1 MWSKLYE
8 FCASGVNL
16 IPCSLFQFAQFALMT
31 QTVAVFGT
39 YVLQFTG
46 SQKIKVIILGQA
58 VGNNM
63 VSLKSYDLL
72 VIIIC

>member
-1 MWSKLYE
+1 M
-8 FCASGVNL
+8 
-16 IPCSLFQFAQFALMT
+16 PCSLFQFAQFALMT

-58 VGNNM
+58 VRDNRD
-63 VSLKSYDLL
+63 KSDNLL
-72 VIIIC
+72 VIIVR

>member
-1 MWSKLYE
+1 M
-8 FCASGVNL
+8 
-16 IPCSLFQFAQFALMT
+16 PCSLFQFAQFALMT

-58 VGNNM
+58 VRNNRD
-63 VSLKSYDLL
+63 KSDNLL
-72 VIIIC
+72 VIIVR

>member
-1 MWSKLYE
+1 M
-8 FCASGVNL
+8 
-16 IPCSLFQFAQFALMT
+16 PCSLFQFAQFALMT

-58 VGNNM
+58 VRNNM
-63 VSLKSYDLL
+63 VGSKSDHLL
-72 VIIIC
+72 VTIVC

>member
-1 MWSKLYE
+1 M
-8 FCASGVNL
+8 
-16 IPCSLFQFAQFALMT
+16 PCSLFQFAQFALMT

-58 VGNNM
+58 VRDNM
-63 VSLKSYDLL
+63 VSLKPDNFL
-72 VIIIC
+72 VIVVC

>member
-1 MWSKLYE
+1 M
-8 FCASGVNL
+8 
-16 IPCSLFQFAQFALMT
+16 PCSLFQFAQFALMT

-58 VGNNM
+58 VRNNM
-63 VSLKSYDLL
+63 VGLKSDHLL
-72 VIIIC
+72 VTIVC